1 MSDRTMLAFGRSTY
15 SVPRMTKRAFQVLLA
30 VALTAGAA
38 LIILSLNN
46 VLTTQ
51 SGWRQGVNAWFA
63 FIRRSDILGTI
74 VLTAVV
80 TVVSVYWT
88 PDTSK
93 K

>member
-1 MSDRTMLAFGRSTY
+1 MSDRTMLLFGRSTY

-88 PDTSK
+88 PDAGK

>member
-1 MSDRTMLAFGRSTY
+1 MLLFGRSTY
-15 SVPRMTKRAFQVLLA
+15 SVPRFTKRAFQVLLA

-38 LIILSLNN
+38 LLILSLNN

-51 SGWRQGVNAWFA
+51 SGWRQGVNAWMA

-88 PDTSK
+88 PDTGK